1 MGCGQGELKNGKRT
15 HMLSEINRWN
25 LREKLDIV
33 IANLCTGD
41 RFDIR
46 KGILIITCFKLT
58 RAFS

>member
-1 MGCGQGELKNGKRT
+1 MGCGQGELENGKRT
-15 HMLSEINRWN
+15 HILSKINRRN

-41 RFDIR
+41 RLDIR
-46 KGILIITCFKLT
+46 RGISIITCFELT